1 MEIKRPLIKKPQ
13 AILLL
18 VAAVSLLW
26 LPRAFAPDTSA
37 AVPHKVHIAF
47 GFHVNLYHSFRGDTN
62 DENGFGHDIRVIRHT
77 IGELDR
83 YNRAGVPVSAVW
95 DFDNL
100 FSLEQ
105 LLPGHAPDII
115 QAVQRRVR
123 ENRDDVILMSYNNG
137 LASAMDHEEFMASIA
152 KAISND
158 KGSGV
163 RDLFGRVT
171 PVVRPQE
178 MMTTPGNFKRYRE
191 LGVDYVSLYYS
202 ATPFDAFRVFARELT
217 PTEAHNP
224 ITYENPR
231 SGEEI
236 VVIPTYHP
244 GDLVEHISL
253 RDWAEELHRLQSEGK
268 IDRDVLL
275 FINFDADADFWTGA
289 DLPWHLD
296 WLPNT
301 GGIGQLVDSVADLDF
316 VEFTKLSDYLAH
328 HPPVGRVQFGQD
340 TADGSFNGYHSWAE
354 KAAASDYWTRILR
367 NRRACETARKVS
379 ALADAV
385 AGAVAGAAAGAGAVT
400 AADAGSATPNLATLL
415 DAAFALRLRAL
426 STTNF
431 GLASPF
437 LARQREQ
444 AMADLLRRL
453 DEVSDHLDRYAA
465 LVAQRLIDRTA
476 VPSARL
482 EGAQLVEPFVHLNP
496 SLPGLGPSDR
506 HLDLSLPSEAVD
518 NRPYLIL
525 DAQGRR
531 IPATLTKK
539 RVATLSPR
547 TAATLRVSAE
557 HAMPDGVYY
566 LYRTGVEVPEMVPG
580 KGGAYADADSGILR
594 NGAISVHFNARGLVE
609 SVTRDGIPLLEAGS
623 LIPYVIHQGKRL
635 SPERLQL
642 TVEADGE
649 DGAAVVRLY
658 GPWEGPPGSTRAPGW
673 VDYRL
678 RLEPGLPYLFVEGAL
693 RYPDTLRRQLIQSD
707 KPMLARKID
716 AGWEAVAPLELR
728 FAPRADRR
736 APFTIHKRNYLGE
749 ESAYAVDYFRHA
761 ARNLD
766 VASINNHITAAYAAV
781 STAHSGMAVA
791 MNPAVNANFAFCPF
805 QMEHLPETGSLA
817 IRANPFGTYDGRQIL
832 PPTRGNRQGYEAVL
846 LSAPQ
851 LQSAGPSYNGRQER
865 FEVMIAFF
873 NAASE
878 ESSTANSIGAVKP
891 LGAAV
896 PAGLKADLI
905 AYAQR
910 PLTLTALPR
919 HPPAPA
925 APADLPPAGFLALPH
940 EGGVVFHWETGGRT
954 DTTYRLRCRAMTGT
968 EERVFTTD
976 RPSLYVQRGAL
987 ERSDGFYIASVE
999 ALDPD
1004 SGTIRRT
1011 PEIRFRLSAPVA
1023 SAYEI
1028 PLDFKAK
1035 VLWANLSAWI
1045 RRYLL

>member
-1 MEIKRPLIKKPQ
+1 MDIKRPLIKKPL
-13 AILLL
+13 AFLLL

-26 LPRAFAPDTSA
+26 LPRALGPNSSA

-62 DENGFGHDIRVIRHT
+62 DENGFGQDIRVIRHT

-83 YNRAGVPVSAVW
+83 YNQAGVPVSAVW

-137 LASAMDHEEFMASIA
+137 LASAMDHEEFTASIA
-152 KAISND
+152 QAISND

-191 LGVDYVSLYYS
+191 LGIDYVSLYYS

-217 PTEAHNP
+217 PGEAHNP

-244 GDLVEHISL
+244 GDLVEHVSL
-253 RDWAEELHRLQSEGK
+253 RHWAEELHQLQSEGK

-328 HPPVGRVQFGQD
+328 HPPAGRVQFGQD

-367 NRRACETARKVS
+367 NRRACETARR
-379 ALADAV
+379 V
-385 AGAVAGAAAGAGAVT
+385 AAMAAAAAAAG
-400 AADAGSATPNLATLL
+400 GSPPKPDPLL

-426 STTNF
+426 ATTNF

-444 AMADLLRRL
+444 AMADLLTRL
-453 DEVSDHLDRYAA
+453 DEVSDRLDRYAA
-465 LVAQRLIDRTA
+465 DLAQRLIDRTA
-476 VPSARL
+476 VPSVPPP
-482 EGAQLVEPFVHLNP
+482 GAQLLEAFVHLNP
-496 SLPGLGPSDR
+496 SHPGVGGGDLL
-506 HLDLSLPSEAVD
+506 LDLSLPSEAVE
-518 NRPYLIL
+518 NGPYLIL
-525 DAQGRR
+525 DVQGHR
-531 IPATLTKK
+531 IPATLTQKK
-539 RVATLSPR
+539 AATKGPR
-547 TAATLRVSAE
+547 TAVTLKVAADQ
-557 HAMPDGVYY
+557 AMPDGIYH
-566 LYRTGVEVPEMVPG
+566 LYQTGGEEPEMVPD
-580 KGGAYADADSGILR
+580 KGGAYADADAGILK
-594 NGAISVHFNARGLVE
+594 NKTISVHFNARGLVE
-609 SVTRDGIPLLEAGS
+609 SVTRDGMPLLEAGS
-623 LIPYVIHQGKRL
+623 LIPYLIHQGKRL

-642 TVEADGE
+642 TVVADGKE
-649 DGAAVVRLY
+649 GAAVVRLY
-658 GPWEGPPGSTRAPGW
+658 GPWEGPPGSTRAHGW

-693 RYPDTLRRQLIQSD
+693 RYPDTLRRQLIQAD

-728 FAPRADRR
+728 FAPRAHRR
-736 APFTIHKRNYLGE
+736 APFTIHKRNFLGE
-749 ESAYAVDYFRHA
+749 EGAYAVDYFRHA
-761 ARNLD
+761 ARNLN
-766 VASINNHITAAYAAV
+766 VASVNNHITAAYAAV

-791 MNPAVNANFAFCPF
+791 MNPAVKANFAFCPF
-805 QMEHLPETGSLA
+805 QMVHAPETGSLA

-851 LQSAGPSYNGRQER
+851 LQSAAPTYNGHHER

-873 NAASE
+873 DAAAEAPRPVTSV
-878 ESSTANSIGAVKP
+878 GAVNSSGVSIP
-891 LGAAV
+891 
-896 PAGLKADLI
+896 PALKADLM
-905 AYAQR
+905 AYAER
-910 PLTLTALPR
+910 PLTLGTLRR
-919 HPPAPA
+919 HPPSPA
-925 APADLPPAGFLALPH
+925 APADLSPGGFLALPH

-954 DTTYRLRCRAMTGT
+954 DTTYRLRCRAAAGT
-968 EERVFTTD
+968 EEKLFTTD
-976 RPSLYVQRGAL
+976 GTSLFVQREAL
-987 ERSDGFYIASVE
+987 ERSEGFYSATVE
-999 ALDPD
+999 ALDPG
-1004 SGTIRRT
+1004 SGAIHRT
-1011 PEIRFRLSAPVA
+1011 PEIRFRFSAPVA
-1023 SAYEI
+1023 STYEI

-1035 VLWANLSAWI
+1035 VFWANLSVWI